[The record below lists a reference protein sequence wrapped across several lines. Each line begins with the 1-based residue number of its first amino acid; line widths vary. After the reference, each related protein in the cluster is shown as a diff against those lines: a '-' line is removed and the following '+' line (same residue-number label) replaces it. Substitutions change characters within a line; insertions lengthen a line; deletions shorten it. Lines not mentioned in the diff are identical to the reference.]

1 MMKPL
6 ASFGSS
12 TSQPNTNLS
21 TSISLSILDQ
31 YGNEVPIQTNLSQ
44 PIEIIIPRDP
54 NLIIP
59 SMYLQNVTS
68 IPHNQIFNLH
78 YVDITST
85 LTVSIHFE
93 IHPLNTNLSYLFI
106 YKFDQS
112 PRLNSSINQIDG
124 WTLLCPSNLTN
135 ESIYTYFIDNQ
146 QTAGHQSVIFGLREL
161 NSTEVID
168 YCSQSQ
174 ITNPPITDK
183 RFNFTSNYELRLYTS
198 GCYYLDANNNWQSDG
213 LIVSA
218 AHLFEYKKFSLLNEG
233 RSFNES

>member
-1 MMKPL
+1 MHPL
-6 ASFGSS
+6 ASFG
-12 TSQPNTNLS
+12 TSAVQSNTNLS

-31 YGNEVPIQTNLSQ
+31 YGNEVPIQTNISQ
-44 PIEIIIPRDP
+44 PIQIIIPRDP

-59 SMYLQNVTS
+59 SMNLQNVTS

-78 YVDITST
+78 YVNITST
-85 LTVSIHFE
+85 LAVSIHLE
-93 IHPLNTNLSYLFI
+93 IHPLDTTLAYLFI

-112 PRLNSSINQIDG
+112 PKLNSSINQIDG
-124 WTLLCPSNLTN
+124 WTLFCPSNLTN

-146 QTAGHQSVIFGLREL
+146 QTSGHQSLIFGLREL
-161 NSTEVID
+161 NATEVID
-168 YCSQSQ
+168 YCSLSQ
-174 ITNPPITDK
+174 LTNPPITDT

-218 AHLFEYKKFSLLNEG
+218 AYFSE
-233 RSFNES
+233 